1 VAGGPV
7 GHRNHHRSG
16 EIGVDGRK
24 LLVALWQQLGLA
36 VPARSSAIRDR
47 QIGPWAFAGVAV
59 ASFGGPLALAAMA
72 APGLAA
78 DASESAG
85 LAMLAAV
92 VVFTAPLAIWLRYS
106 RHINSAGGLYAF
118 VEAAAGRR
126 VALAQAAIWT
136 FSYALYIVYTTVQ
149 IVYDLLP
156 QVIPGVGRYQTA
168 LALLIPVALALVMVS
183 GRAATLIVLGLMA
196 AGQLLLAG
204 ILDGVTLANI
214 STPVSTFGAGAPAG
228 ALAKAGGQ
236 TSLLYICG
244 SLPLFLG
251 GELKAPAR
259 TIRRGLIGAFLVTGL
274 VIVLAVAPLAAAPGL
289 LRTAIPGVSVVEQ
302 FAGVGLARVI
312 GIGIA
317 VSTAG
322 VILCEYL
329 AVTRLVHAVTR
340 WRIRPITAVIGVGM
354 VLAAPFT
361 LIDPN
366 GFYDALEKPSLV
378 ALWLSQLIVFAVY
391 PLFAIKYRQRAW
403 PACTLSLVASAFA
416 VYGLVTALQQASS

>member
-1 VAGGPV
+1 MTQIRVGARGDAGTAALHDMG
-7 GHRNHHRSG
+7 NAASRS
-16 EIGVDGRK
+16 R
-24 LLVALWQQLGLA
+24 
-36 VPARSSAIRDR
+36 PTPDR
-47 QIGPWAFAGVAV
+47 PIGPWAFAGVAV
-59 ASFGGPLALAAMA
+59 ASFGGPLALAALA

-85 LAMLAAV
+85 LAMLAAA
-92 VVFTAPLAIWLRYS
+92 VVFIAPLAIWLRYS
-106 RHINSAGGLYAF
+106 RHVSSAGGLYAF

-126 VALAQAAIWT
+126 VALAQAAIWM

-156 QVIPGVGRYQTA
+156 QVIPGERQYQTV
-168 LALLIPVALALVMVS
+168 LALLIPVALAAVMIA

-196 AGQLLLAG
+196 AGQLVLAG

-214 STPVSTFGAGAPAG
+214 STPASSFGAGAPAG
-228 ALAKAGGQ
+228 ALAKASAQ

-251 GELKAPAR
+251 GELATPAR
-259 TIRRGLIGAFLVTGL
+259 TIRRGLTGAFLVTAT

-289 LRTAIPGVSVVEQ
+289 LRTEIPGVSVVEQ
-302 FAGVGLARVI
+302 FAGVGWARAI
-312 GIGIA
+312 GIGVA

-340 WRIRPITAVIGVGM
+340 WRIRPIAVVIGVGI

-361 LIDPN
+361 LIDPD
-366 GFYDALEKPSLV
+366 GFYDTLVKPSLV

-391 PLFAIKYRQRAW
+391 PLFAIKRGQRVW
-403 PACTLSLVASAFA
+403 PAWTLSVIASALA
-416 VYGLVTALQQASS
+416 VYGLVTTLQQASS

>member
-1 VAGGPV
+1 MAQAEVGARGRPAGTPAVHGA
-7 GHRNHHRSG
+7 G
-16 EIGVDGRK
+16 DAAGR
-24 LLVALWQQLGLA
+24 
-36 VPARSSAIRDR
+36 PRPTTDR
-47 QIGPWAFAGVAV
+47 PIGPWAFAGVAV
-59 ASFGGPLALAAMA
+59 ASFGGPLALAALA

-85 LAMLAAV
+85 LAMFAAAV
-92 VVFTAPLAIWLRYS
+92 AFIAPLAIWLRYS
-106 RHINSAGGLYAF
+106 QHVNSAGGLYAF

-136 FSYALYIVYTTVQ
+136 FSYGLYIVYTTVQ

-156 QVIPGVGRYQTA
+156 QVIPGERQYQTA
-168 LALLIPVALALVMVS
+168 LALLIPVALAAVMIA
-183 GRAATLIVLGLMA
+183 GRAATLIVLGVMA
-196 AGQLLLAG
+196 AGQLVLAG

-214 STPVSTFGAGAPAG
+214 STPASTFRAGAPAG
-228 ALAKAGGQ
+228 ALAKASAQ

-251 GELKAPAR
+251 GDLSAPAR
-259 TIRRGLIGAFLVTGL
+259 TIRRGLTGAFLVTAV

-289 LRTAIPGVSVVEQ
+289 LHTEIPGVSVVEQ
-302 FAGVGLARVI
+302 FAGVGLARAI
-312 GIGIA
+312 GIGVA

-340 WRIRPITAVIGVGM
+340 WRIRPIAIGIGAGI

-361 LIDPN
+361 LIDPD
-366 GFYDALEKPSLV
+366 GFYDTLVKPSLV

-391 PLFAIKYRQRAW
+391 PLFAIKRRQRAW
-403 PACTLSLVASAFA
+403 PAWTLSLIASTFA
-416 VYGLVTALQQASS
+416 IYGLVSTLQQASS